1 MNICGI
7 KENEKGYILRYIKR
21 IMITEKD
28 VTKVVI
34 EAFERMSKEIESV
47 IETLEIMNDEES
59 VRDIEEGLKDVEKG
73 NIISFDE
80 FLKKHG
86 YK

>member
-1 MNICGI
+1 M
-7 KENEKGYILRYIKR
+7 KMNEKGYIIQYIGK

-28 VTKVVI
+28 LTKVVI

-47 IETLEIMNDEES
+47 IETLEIMGDEET
-59 VRDIEEGLKDVEKG
+59 VKGIEEGLKDIKEG
-73 NIISFDE
+73 NTISFDE

>member
-1 MNICGI
+1 M
-7 KENEKGYILRYIKR
+7 

-28 VTKVVI
+28 LTKVVI

-47 IETLEIMNDEES
+47 IETLEIMGDEET
-59 VRDIEEGLKDVEKG
+59 VKGIEEGLKDIKEG
-73 NIISFDE
+73 NIVSFDE